1 MEVSMARFLCA
12 KEVAELLG
20 KSLKWLY
27 QNQLHIP
34 GRFVIGKSI
43 FWDKEVLFESL
54 KSQAR
59 KPKGR

>member
-1 MEVSMARFLCA
+1 MEVSMAQFLVA
-12 KEVAELLG
+12 KEVAEILG

-27 QNQLHIP
+27 QNQTRIP

-43 FWDKEVLFESL
+43 FWDKEVLMEAL

-59 KPKGR
+59 KPVRR